1 VDLDRGVRAPMDFLL
16 KSGRWVRALG
26 QWLQQAWRVWGPL
39 VVVPAI
45 LALSHLIPAK
55 LEDRLRYCGLVLELL
70 GIATVVLGIIGKRKL
85 FKKPTLREHIRAW
98 FDGRPRWGR
107 RQQAIL
113 TATGSLGIASGA
125 AKLSMWRGIPP
136 NASLEDRVAAV
147 EQNLS
152 TLRTELANAE
162 KEIQN
167 EARQR
172 TESIAAERRARETAM
187 SEMQAQ
193 LEGMG
198 AESLH
203 VEMTGVFWLVVG
215 VVLDTI
221 SAELAWVFTSLLG
234 WWR

>member
-1 VDLDRGVRAPMDFLL
+1 MDFLR
-16 KSGRWVRALG
+16 KSNQWVRALG
-26 QWLQQAWRVWGPL
+26 RWLLEAQRVWAPA
-39 VVVPAI
+39 VVVVAI
-45 LALSHLIPAK
+45 VAVSFLMPAK
-55 LEDRLRYCGLVLELL
+55 PEDRLRYCGLTLELL

-85 FKKPTLREHIRAW
+85 FKKPTLREHIRSW
-98 FDGRPRWGR
+98 FDRRPRWGR
-107 RQQAIL
+107 RRQAIL
-113 TATGSLGIASGA
+113 AGTASLGIASAA
-125 AKLSMWRGIPP
+125 AKLSLWRGIPP

-147 EQNLS
+147 EQNLN

-162 KEIQN
+162 KDIQN

-172 TESIAAERRARETAM
+172 TEAIDAERRARETAM
-187 SEMQAQ
+187 NEMRVQ